1 MSLGT
6 NDAPSADETRQ
17 SVVGDF
23 GRGPQLRPSDPMYLE
38 LLGFLWEESAT
49 LDRDDLLGWLAL
61 LADDLVYTMPV
72 RVTRKRNTGSEFD
85 PEMMHFDEDID
96 SLRFRIRRFLETTAW
111 SEDPPS
117 RVRRSVTAVRA
128 FATDDPDEYDVS
140 SSLVLVRTQD
150 DDFRLDVVTAERL
163 DRIRDEGDLTFK
175 LARRQILLDQSTVST
190 PNLAIFL

>member
-1 MSLGT
+1 
-6 NDAPSADETRQ
+6 
-17 SVVGDF
+17 
-23 GRGPQLRPSDPMYLE
+23 MYLE